1 MKRVLII
8 AFAVSGA
15 LFVHAGVAPAT
26 TAASAASRKAQA
38 SSPVPV
44 TAPPLP
50 RLIQE
55 KWVRTEGN
63 LLVTPVEDILTIA
76 RTAKAAG
83 ANTVM
88 FSDVKVNLWFG
99 DPDLSR
105 LWLPKMIALR
115 DGVRALGMKLVL
127 QTTPVGYCT
136 PVLFH
141 DPNLTTGYPIVDA
154 PFKVRGGVL
163 VPEST
168 ATLVNGSFAER
179 AGARPTGWGYQDGVG
194 TATVLDDVT
203 KHDGSASMRFEGV
216 GQPNGMARAFTE
228 ATVKPFHQYTLKF
241 WMKAENLT
249 AGYLG
254 PVIATPGGRKLS
266 AQHYSVSNGSGRQ
279 YFEAPRSF
287 TRDWTEMSIAF
298 NSTDVTSVS
307 LGFGV
312 WSTTAGK
319 LWVDDIRLESTPLLN
334 VVRRDSLPLT
344 VRTADGREVRESIDI
359 TPIQD
364 PLMGNIEYSGNFDT
378 YHAAPVV
385 KLTASSA
392 LQEAD
397 RVLVSGYHA
406 MVTTGGQVGCSWQE
420 PKLLALFKEIHR
432 QAAVNIGADGYL
444 VDLEEV
450 RTGGWEPA
458 DSPFGSSGASLS
470 AHTQRVL
477 SDARA
482 VTRVPIYTWSDMLD
496 PTANAVGDFYQV
508 KGTLDGSWKKIDPRV
523 ATIVNWKDLDQGT
536 SEVASVKHF
545 SSLGFKQLIAG
556 FYDRDVSAN
565 HNFWKAATTGKP
577 GIVGSMYTTWVN
589 DYSKLTE
596 FGNLWWR

>member
-1 MKRVLII
+1 MKRVLV
-8 AFAVSGA
+8 AALAVSAVMVVQTGR
-15 LFVHAGVAPAT
+15 AP
-26 TAASAASRKAQA
+26 AASRKAQA
-38 SSPVPV
+38 TNPVPS

-50 RLIQE
+50 ALISQ

-63 LLVTPVEDILTIA
+63 LLVTPVDNILAIA
-76 RTAKAAG
+76 RNAKAAG

-88 FSDVKVNLWFG
+88 FSDTKINLWFG
-99 DPDLSR
+99 DAGLAQA
-105 LWLPKMIALR
+105 WLPKMTALR
-115 DGVRALGMKLVL
+115 NGVRALGMKLVL

-141 DPNLTTGYPIVDA
+141 DQNLTTGYPIVDA
-154 PFKVRGGVL
+154 PFTVRSGAL
-163 VPEST
+163 VPDST

-179 AGARPTGWGYQDGVG
+179 TGSRPTGWGYQDGAG
-194 TATVLDDVT
+194 TATVLDDAV
-203 KHDGSASMRFEGV
+203 KHDATASMRFEGV

-228 ATVKPFHQYTLKF
+228 ATVKPFQQYTLKF
-241 WMKAENLT
+241 WVKAENLS

-254 PVIATPGGRKLS
+254 PVIETPGGRKLS
-266 AQHYSVSNGSGRQ
+266 AQYYSVSNGTSRQ
-279 YFEAPRSF
+279 YFESPRSL
-287 TRDWTEMSIAF
+287 TKDWTEMSIAF
-298 NSTDVTSVS
+298 NSAEVTTIN

-312 WSTTAGK
+312 WSATAGK

-334 VVRRDSLPLT
+334 VVRRDSLPLSM
-344 VRTADGREVRESIDI
+344 RTADGRAVQESIDV
-359 TPIQD
+359 TPIRD
-364 PLMGNIEYSGNFDT
+364 PQLGTIEYPGNYDT
-378 YHAAPVV
+378 YHTAPV
-385 KLTASSA
+385 AA
-392 LQEAD
+392 LATTSTLRDND
-397 RVLVSGYHA
+397 RVLLSGYHA
-406 MVTTGGQVGCSWQE
+406 LVTTGGQVGCSWHE

-458 DSPFGSSGASLS
+458 DAPFGSSGASLS

-496 PTANAVGDFYQV
+496 PTANAVTDFYQV
-508 KGTLDGSWKKIDPRV
+508 KGTLDGSWKKIDPKV

-545 SSLGFKQLIAG
+545 AGLGFKQLIAG
-556 FYDRDVSAN
+556 FYDSDVTAN
-565 HNFWKAATTGKP
+565 YNSWKTATTGKP
-577 GIVGSMYTTWVN
+577 FIVGSMYTTWVN

>member
-1 MKRVLII
+1 MKRILAA
-8 AFAVSGA
+8 AFT
-15 LFVHAGVAPAT
+15 AT
-26 TAASAASRKAQA
+26 TLLSISGGVASAASRKAQA
-38 SSPVPV
+38 SSPVPS

-50 RLIQE
+50 GLIQQ

-63 LLVTPVEDILTIA
+63 LLVTPVDDILAIA
-76 RTAKAAG
+76 RNAKAAG

-88 FSDVKVNLWFG
+88 FSDTKINLWFADSG
-99 DPDLSR
+99 LAQA
-105 LWLPKMIALR
+105 WLPKMIALR
-115 DGVRALGMKLVL
+115 DGVRGLGMKLVL

-141 DPNLTTGYPIVDA
+141 DQNLTTGYPIVDA
-154 PFKVRGGVL
+154 PLTVRNGSL

-168 ATLVNGSFAER
+168 ATLANGSFAER
-179 AGARPTGWGYQDGVG
+179 SGVRPTGWGYQDVAG
-194 TATVLDDVT
+194 TATVLDDAV
-203 KHDGSASMRFEGV
+203 KHDATASMRFGGV

-228 ATVKPFHQYTLKF
+228 ATVKPFQQYTLKF
-241 WMKAENLT
+241 WVKADNLT

-254 PVIATPGGRKLS
+254 PVITTPGGRKLS
-266 AQHYSVSNGSGRQ
+266 AQYYSVLNGASRQ
-279 YFEAPRSF
+279 YFQGTRSL

-298 NSTDVTSVS
+298 NSGDVSSVT

-312 WSTTAGK
+312 WSATAGQ
-319 LWVDDIRLESTPLLN
+319 LWVDDVRLESTPLLN
-334 VVRRDSLPLT
+334 VVRRDSLPLALRT
-344 VRTADGREVRESIDI
+344 VDGREVRESIDV
-359 TPIQD
+359 TPIRD
-364 PLMGNIEYSGNFDT
+364 PQLGTIEYPGNFDT
-378 YHAAPVV
+378 YHPAPVV
-385 KLTASSA
+385 RTVANGA
-392 LQEAD
+392 LGEGD
-397 RVLVSGYHA
+397 RVLLSGYHA

-432 QAAVNIGADGYL
+432 QAAVSIRADGYL

-458 DSPFGSSGASLS
+458 DAPFGTSGVSLS

-482 VTRVPIYTWSDMLD
+482 VTRVPIYTWNDMLD
-496 PTANAVGDFYQV
+496 PTANAVVDFYQV
-508 KGTLDGSWKKIDPRV
+508 KGTLDGSWKKIDPTV
-523 ATIVNWKDLDQGT
+523 ATIVNWKDFDQGT
-536 SEVASVKHF
+536 TEVASVKHF
-545 SSLGFKQLIAG
+545 ADLGFKQLIAG
-556 FYDRDVSAN
+556 FYDSDVTAN
-565 HNFWKAATTGKP
+565 YNFWKTATAGRP